1 MCAPNSSVALLVVRA
16 IEEFLLKDS
25 RSHIIV
31 KTPASTALYV
41 LNHKRGTL
49 SELEARFGLT
59 ITIEMDD
66 TVGAQHY
73 VIQRGAIAE
82 KPAGLPDPH
91 ALLPPIEIEDEDDAV
106 IEADADEAP
115 SEQRQPQ
122 QRTEGGEESNR
133 DRKRRRR
140 RRRRGGR
147 DRDHHGGSHE
157 GEGSHERAPDA
168 QPHATAES
176 EFAAS
181 ESDSELDIEAGV
193 SEDGVSE
200 DAVAETAESPEDGQK
215 KRRRGKRGG
224 KRNRRDEGGEAEV
237 GALPGD
243 DEPVAPAEVMAEE
256 IVEAGGEIVEPQP
269 EAVEPPKKRRA
280 SRAKKPVAE
289 GTVTEAPGEPVA
301 AAEPE
306 EAAKPAA
313 EPAAEQDNES
323 ARASRRKPAS
333 SEPAVAVVSSTP
345 PEGEPAPDQPKRS
358 GWWQRKSFF

>member
-73 VIQRGAIAE
+73 VILRGAIAE
-82 KPAGLPDPH
+82 KPPASPD
-91 ALLPPIEIEDEDDAV
+91 AACAAAAYVELEDEDDDV
-106 IEADADEAP
+106 VEADADEAP
-115 SEQRQPQ
+115 CRAASAQQ
-122 QRTEGGEESNR
+122 QRHAEGGEEGHR

-147 DRDHHGGSHE
+147 DRDHHGAPHE

-200 DAVAETAESPEDGQK
+200 DAVAETAECPEDGQK

-256 IVEAGGEIVEPQP
+256 IVEAGGGGIVEPQP
-269 EAVEPPKKRRA
+269 EAVEPPKKPRRA
-280 SRAKKPVAE
+280 SRAKKA
-289 GTVTEAPGEPVA
+289 GGRRHC
-301 AAEPE
+301 
-306 EAAKPAA
+306 
-313 EPAAEQDNES
+313 DGGS
-323 ARASRRKPAS
+323 GRAGCSRRAR
-333 SEPAVAVVSSTP
+333 
-345 PEGEPAPDQPKRS
+345 RS
-358 GWWQRKSFF
+358 GQTRRGARGRTGQ